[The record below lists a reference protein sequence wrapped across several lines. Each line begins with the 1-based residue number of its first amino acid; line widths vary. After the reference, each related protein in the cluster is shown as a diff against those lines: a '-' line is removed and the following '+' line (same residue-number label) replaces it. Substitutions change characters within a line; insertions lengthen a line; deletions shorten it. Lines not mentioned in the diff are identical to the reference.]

1 MNAHSVEMKEHLNRI
16 LALKNQEDTKY
27 HYELY
32 ASRFILYCEEKLI
45 APPEV
50 THAFDNEL
58 RGRICAWNF
67 RVVDHCNFPRELAE
81 RSLSFFDRCVATRG
95 NRCPTE
101 ESSWLAG
108 MVALYLAIKIH
119 HTTPIGIDFL
129 VALSRNQFTAQQIIA
144 MESFMIRTLLWHLN
158 PPTATEFAF
167 SFIAMLPNEVTL
179 PVKSAIFEWVKFS
192 VYSCVCDSY
201 FVPFRPSS
209 IAYAALLNVIED
221 MKLLQVGGKL
231 GSFIENEI
239 GFRLLGL
246 NFESDESQNI
256 LLLRNKI
263 REVSKISSQDAP
275 PAAIDLF

>member
-1 MNAHSVEMKEHLNRI
+1 
-16 LALKNQEDTKY
+16 
-27 HYELY
+27 
-32 ASRFILYCEEKLI
+32 
-45 APPEV
+45 
-50 THAFDNEL
+50 
-58 RGRICAWNF
+58 
-67 RVVDHCNFPRELAE
+67 
-81 RSLSFFDRCVATRG
+81 
-95 NRCPTE
+95 
-101 ESSWLAG
+101 

-144 MESFMIRTLLWHLN
+144 MESFMIQTLLWHLN

-167 SFIAMLPNEVTL
+167 SFIAMLPDEVTL
-179 PVKSAIFEWVKFS
+179 PVRSAIFDSVKFL

-221 MKLLQVGGKL
+221 MKLLQVGSKL

-239 GFRLLGL
+239 GFYLLG
-246 NFESDESQNI
+246 FKFGSEESQNV

-263 REVSKISSQDAP
+263 REVAKVSSQFVP
-275 PAAIDLF
+275 PVATDQF